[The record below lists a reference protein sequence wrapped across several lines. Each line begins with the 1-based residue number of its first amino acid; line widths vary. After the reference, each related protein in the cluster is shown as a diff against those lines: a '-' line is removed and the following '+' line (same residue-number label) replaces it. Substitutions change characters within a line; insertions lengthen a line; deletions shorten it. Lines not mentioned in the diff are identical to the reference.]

1 MRSLTLATCL
11 MGTFFGMILGMGALP
26 LGIIILGGF
35 GGAFGSLPMTALR
48 DIVVAVRAAPLTIPP
63 ASADV
68 LLSSS

>member
-1 MRSLTLATCL
+1 
-11 MGTFFGMILGMGALP
+11 MILGMGALP

-35 GGAFGSLPMTALR
+35 GAAFGSLPMTALR

-68 LLSSS
+68 LSSS